1 MSKKKHENKLRAHAR
16 LIQEREL
23 EFRNSWLVG
32 NNTRLLAF
40 TLDLKGVLTFSQF
53 NLQNTNFFSI
63 LANNFS
69 NTFTSTSMLYL
80 SFHLVI
86 YLFSLHITFIFLPSP
101 FFPNFSPAQTSTILP
116 PSIGVNL
123 CQPPPINVNPNQPS
137 FSIF

>member
-86 YLFSLHITFIFLPSP
+86 YLFSLHITFIFLPVLPQFQSSS
-101 FFPNFSPAQTSTILP
+101 NINDLATINQCQSLSTTT
-116 PSIGVNL
+116 N
-123 CQPPPINVNPNQPS
+123 
-137 FSIF
+137 